1 MSDAEL
7 LAAIHAA
14 PDRDEPRLVYADALL
29 ERGEPLGEYIQLQV
43 RQARVPARS
52 AEALRLDRR
61 IQALQALHWSQ
72 WRPATGF
79 LDAGTFCDW
88 GFTRGFATSLHT
100 TPAAFLKWAA
110 DLFRA
115 APLLDDVLLDCGH
128 VGPFAMGSVPWL
140 ELLFE
145 DLKRLGRRLAMLR
158 LNSLDDAGAVVLAG
172 LEGVRDLRALAL
184 GRTNL
189 GLATFQLMGS
199 ERSSLRGLHR
209 LELSMANAR
218 DVALEQLFARP
229 WPALTELTVE
239 DEVVGERGMRAITAD
254 GRLTALRALDLSWSV
269 TGGPAIDV
277 LAQCGSLPHLV
288 ELDLSNSAMTDAMAA
303 ALART
308 AGFKPQVLRLA
319 HTGIGAAGVRAIL
332 AAPAFTDLT
341 LLELSGVSLDEP
353 TRALVIDRL
362 GDGAVLPP
370 PSRD

>member
-1 MSDAEL
+1 
-7 LAAIHAA
+7 
-14 PDRDEPRLVYADALL
+14 
-29 ERGEPLGEYIQLQV
+29 
-43 RQARVPARS
+43 
-52 AEALRLDRR
+52 
-61 IQALQALHWSQ
+61 
-72 WRPATGF
+72 
-79 LDAGTFCDW
+79 
-88 GFTRGFATSLHT
+88 
-100 TPAAFLKWAA
+100 
-110 DLFRA
+110 
-115 APLLDDVLLDCGH
+115 VLLDCCH

-145 DLKRLGRRLAMLR
+145 DLKRLGRRLAVLR

-172 LEGVRDLRALAL
+172 LEGVRGLRALAL

-229 WPALTELTVE
+229 WPALTELAVE

-254 GRLTALRALDLSWSV
+254 GRLTALRTLDLSWSV
-269 TGGPAIDV
+269 TGEPAIDV

-288 ELDLSNSAMTDAMAA
+288 ALDLSNSAMTDAMAA

-353 TRALVIDRL
+353 TRAVVIDRL